1 MLTVK
6 DRISDRLASF
16 YNSKLYWFACI
27 FISGIGII
35 FGIGIE
41 AATLLILLMSG
52 QFFVIRNCA
61 RMFYPI
67 TFLSLTLMNF
77 MGDDIRMGAILVVGV
92 IPVLW
97 GMFYNI
103 KKYNKK
109 FRINSA
115 IPSMLF
121 VSLAITLG
129 GSFSISFR
137 EYFAIGNLFY
147 IAFLGFGMVA
157 LCILVFTLLDRENI
171 EVLRYEFVHAVCDSG
186 IFLGGVMIYYYLLNL
201 SEFLKTQQIV
211 EMLANNPFRNVA
223 VGYYLLT
230 MPFAFFCARRK
241 FRYMIGGV
249 TIYVACLVSGSR
261 MGLLFGSLQFVVC
274 MLYFIVTNKRRRRIF
289 AVVLAVLLL
298 IVFVMKDELL
308 YFYLART
315 ESGFINPDEVR
326 IKMMKRAL
334 SDFLS
339 APLFGQGIGYSGN
352 IDLYYPGTFE
362 MHWYHNFVCQ
372 IVGSLG
378 LFGIVAYAYQFYSR
392 LKLMLYR
399 PTSFSWLIFL
409 MYIGALMSGITDTGI
424 FTPFPTVFLLNCAFM
439 LVGISDRARQAGM
452 QSPHRPTLM
461 VKDPRKDAFSKM
473 NKIVMSVLRRSKYT
487 K

>member
-1 MLTVK
+1 MSGV
-6 DRISDRLASF
+6 REIIIDRLASF
-16 YNSKLYWFACI
+16 YGSKLYWFVCI
-27 FISGIGII
+27 LISGIGII
-35 FGIGIE
+35 FDIGIE
-41 AATLLILLMSG
+41 SATLLILLMSG
-52 QFFVIRNCA
+52 QFFVIRECA

-67 TFLSLTLMNF
+67 TFLSLTLMNL
-77 MGDDIRMGAILVVGV
+77 MGEDIKRGAILIVGV
-92 IPVLW
+92 IPVFF

-109 FRINSA
+109 FRINPA
-115 IPSMLF
+115 IPPMLL

-129 GSFSISFR
+129 GAFSISAG
-137 EYFAIGNLFY
+137 EYFRIGNLFY
-147 IAFLGFGMVA
+147 LVFLGFGMVA
-157 LCILVFTLLDRENI
+157 LCILIFTLLDREDI

-201 SEFLKTQQIV
+201 SEFLLTQQIV

-223 VGYYLLT
+223 VGYYLLS

-261 MGLLFGSLQFVVC
+261 MGLLFGSLQFLVC

-289 AVVLAVLLL
+289 AVVLAVLL
-298 IVFVMKDELL
+298 IVVFVMKDELL
-308 YFYLART
+308 YFYLGRT
-315 ESGFINPDEVR
+315 ESGFINLDEVR
-326 IKMMKRAL
+326 IKMMKRAV
-334 SDFLS
+334 SDFLA
-339 APLFGQGIGYSGN
+339 APVFGQGIGYSGN
-352 IDLYYPGTFE
+352 VDLYAPGAFE

-378 LFGIVAYAYQFYSR
+378 LLGILAYAYQFYSR
-392 LKLMLYR
+392 LRMMLYR

-424 FTPFPTVFLLNCAFM
+424 FTPFPTVFLLNCAFL
-439 LVGISDRARQAGM
+439 LVGISDRERNRKVGRHT
-452 QSPHRPTLM
+452 PRLR
-461 VKDPRKDAFSKM
+461 VKDTRKDAFSKM
-473 NKIVMSVLRRSKYT
+473 DRLVLSVLRRSKYS